1 MLSPCVVASG
11 QAVDLLGVE
20 DGVALQERDLVFLL
34 FAEERGLL
42 PSGELFEQG
51 YGISR
56 ELDKYLWFLEAHLQ
70 DKA

>member
-1 MLSPCVVASG
+1 MM
-11 QAVDLLGVE
+11 
-20 DGVALQERDLVFLL
+20 RMVFLL

-56 ELDKYLWFLEAHLQ
+56 ELERLAARENEEGEERSTPPR
-70 DKA
+70 